1 MKSADAA
8 RILIVVILTWTTVP
22 TLVGCYSSKGA
33 SGTEYAVGDVQSID
47 ELIEYLEDIGMNLP
61 EMRTLLDYRSIHTSA
76 QEVFLIDPHE
86 VDGYLVAYEYTDP
99 DVAAEEARH
108 INFGVLR
115 RIRETV
121 VTTSYVEWYAPV
133 YQNGHMVVVYMGQNQ
148 GMNNAMSRVLGQR
161 VLR

>member
-1 MKSADAA
+1 MKSVDAV
-8 RILIVVILTWTTVP
+8 RNLIVAILTWSTIP
-22 TLVGCYSSKGA
+22 LLAGCYSSKGA

-47 ELIEYLEDIGMNLP
+47 ELIDYLEDIGMNLQ

-76 QEVFLIDPHE
+76 EEVFLIDADE
-86 VDGYLVAYEYTDP
+86 VDGYLVAYEYSDP

-115 RIRETV
+115 RIRETA
-121 VTTSYVEWYAPV
+121 VTTRYLESYAPI
-133 YQNGHMVVVYMGQNQ
+133 YQNGHMVVVYMGENQ
-148 GMNNAMSRVLGQR
+148 GMNNAISRVLGQR